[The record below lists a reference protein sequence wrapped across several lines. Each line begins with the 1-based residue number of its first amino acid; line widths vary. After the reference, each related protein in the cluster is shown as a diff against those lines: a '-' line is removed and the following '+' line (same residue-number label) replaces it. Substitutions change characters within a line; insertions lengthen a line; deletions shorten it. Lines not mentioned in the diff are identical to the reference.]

1 MSESLNILPELIE
14 ASRDGMSFYE
24 EAADTVRDTE
34 LSKLFRRMARAKAD
48 LATELSNEV
57 DVKPAAKKTASKT
70 AAKAKPAGKR
80 AQVAAWVRELHATY
94 KDLRVGLGAIHLDQ
108 VSQIE
113 QTEAEL
119 LGRVQKIRHDR
130 DHSYVVRVLA
140 MQYEAQARV
149 VHEGL
154 RARKRK
160 FATR

>member
-14 ASRDGMSFYE
+14 ASRDGMDFYE

-48 LATELSNEV
+48 LAQELSNEV
-57 DVKPAAKKTASKT
+57 DVQPAKKAP
-70 AAKAKPAGKR
+70 AGKAKPAGKR

-94 KDLRVGLGAIHLDQ
+94 RDLREGLSAIRVDQ

-119 LGRVQKIRHDR
+119 LSRVQKIRHDR

-140 MQYEAQARV
+140 MQYEAHARV

-154 RARKRK
+154 RARKRRL
-160 FATR
+160 APTR

>member
-14 ASRDGMSFYE
+14 ASREGMDFYA
-24 EAADTVRDTE
+24 EAADTVRDKE
-34 LSKLFRRMARAKAD
+34 LSNLFRRMARAKAD

-57 DVKPAAKKTASKT
+57 TPAKPAKTT
-70 AAKAKPAGKR
+70 AASKAKPAGKR

-94 KDLRVGLGAIHLDQ
+94 KDLREGLAAIHQDQ

-113 QTEAEL
+113 QTEAEM
-119 LGRVQKIRHDR
+119 LGRIQKIRHDR

-154 RARKRK
+154 RARKRRL
-160 FATR
+160 APR